1 MKILDKIIKFISG
14 GFESG
19 GKEGDRHDET
29 VGDEEFL
36 LNMKPKIQD
45 YINPD
50 SPLSFQE
57 MVAIM
62 VPEQVKYD
70 KFPLHNQIIG
80 LIAGM
85 EQFIRDTRKYSVLP
99 ADRFDRM
106 SAAPSGITTEHKIRM
121 IQEQM
126 NVVRYRLE
134 YTDYRTTAEA
144 KILKHRLHELYQAAK
159 TMDPDGVKRY
169 ERMID
174 KRMKK
179 ANAR

>member
-1 MKILDKIIKFISG
+1 MKILDKIMKFING
-14 GFESG
+14 GFSL
-19 GKEGDRHDET
+19 KRADRATEA
-29 VGDEEFL
+29 VNNEEFL
-36 LNMKPKIQD
+36 MNMKPKIPD
-45 YINPD
+45 YINPG

-57 MVAIM
+57 MVSIM
-62 VPEQVKYD
+62 VPDEVKNE
-70 KFPLHNQIIG
+70 KFPLHYQIIG

-85 EQFIRDTRKYSVLP
+85 EQFIRDTRKYSAFS
-99 ADRFDRM
+99 ADRFSRM
-106 SAAPSGITTEHKIRM
+106 SAAPEGITTEYKIRM

-126 NVVRYRLE
+126 NAVRYRLE

-159 TMDPDGVKRY
+159 TMDPDGVRRY

-174 KRMKK
+174 KKRKK